1 MGNAQTTSQ
10 KIEQILENYQESHSI
25 ARSDAECK
33 IDITVDTDGSTFKNC
48 SLNTKQDC
56 TSFAEIDTASLTEAL
71 VSGSSQSDVE
81 QVTKGLALSFS
92 SSASNNEIRSSLINE
107 IRQSCDAQG
116 DLMIENN
123 TTYNLKNSTFDCT
136 DLPDKSLVRV
146 IQLGDATASCMVKQ
160 IIESQ
165 QQHSTQA
172 DSKQENEGL
181 QLPGFF
187 AIIGIIVVVLAL
199 LALAAVY
206 YYKLKKKGKTVSTQ
220 NTQPKLNT
228 TKLLQQAVAV
238 VGTPVATSSK
248 PPEAPPPFQRLLAG
262 AKKILENVP
271 VPVKKVSPPF
281 GTGSVPA

>member
-10 KIEQILENYQESHSI
+10 RIEQILENYQESHSI

-92 SSASNNEIRSSLINE
+92 SSASNNEIRSSLINK

-181 QLPGFF
+181 QLPSFF
-187 AIIGIIVVVLAL
+187 AIIGVIVVIVVVLAL
-199 LALAAVY
+199 LAAAY
-206 YYKLKKKGKTVSTQ
+206 YYKLKKKKGKTVSTQ
-220 NTQPKLNT
+220 NTPPQLKA
-228 TKLLQQAVAV
+228 LLQQAV
-238 VGTPVATSSK
+238 VGTPVTTSSK
-248 PPEAPPPFQRLLAG
+248 PTEVVGTQFERLVGSATTS
-262 AKKILENVP
+262 K
-271 VPVKKVSPPF
+271 VKSYIASKSK
-281 GTGSVPA
+281 G